1 MSKDGWAGM
10 FAVAAGLLIL
20 WLLYQLQQK
29 TSKITELMKEIQENK
44 YINEDVKKR
53 LKELVQSNRDLDPD
67 VANELLQI
75 SALIEIKQESKAIA
89 GLAKIIE
96 NLLKRLY
103 KDDPEFKERI
113 TQLKKTTPSFSDYI
127 DYAKDKNVI
136 SPEDYHLVSVLRL
149 IRNEESHELNVVKD
163 PSHIIASFFA
173 GIAVIITLTKLIRQ
187 RFGVQRPPIMEGIAA
202 TQ

>member
-103 KDDPEFKERI
+103 QDDPEFKDRI
-113 TQLKKTTPSFSDYI
+113 TRLKKTTPSFSDYI

-187 RFGVQRPPIMEGIAA
+187 RFGVQQHPIIEGTAP